1 MLERSLNLTCSL
13 ASNWWGIYTLLLEVL
28 NREGNASFFTPHLGL
43 KKTKTNPKKT
53 PPHPKSNQLP
63 LQKSCQ
69 NLWNASICENIVFQE
84 YKILYRKSMRRDADC
99 VSWISFFFTSNS
111 VCRKSFCL
119 CVEYHIISVKNNQ
132 KNPEKNI
139 TNTCLHTYE

>member
-1 MLERSLNLTCSL
+1 MPTFLHTSP
-13 ASNWWGIYTLLLEVL
+13 WI
-28 NREGNASFFTPHLGL
+28 
-43 KKTKTNPKKT
+43 KKKNPKPTQNKK
-53 PPHPKSNQLP
+53 PPHPKTNQLP

-84 YKILYRKSMRRDADC
+84 YKILCCKSTRRDADC

-119 CVEYHIISVKNNQ
+119 CVEYRIISVKNNQ
-132 KNPEKNI
+132 KNPRKNQNQHLSSHI
-139 TNTCLHTYE
+139 WIRILHSLLHA